1 MPGKS
6 EPLGSLGTYAEKRTK
21 HALLQDRTWNDNVAS
36 LKSIATDCR
45 KKLFDS
51 LKGRR
56 YERVTPILEP
66 FFSKS
71 GCRRRR
77 RSSSSSGGSSSR
89 AADYR
94 RLCEEAAPAE
104 EQGEASLGRCRCGP
118 PWGPAMGAA
127 GRWAAAPRR
136 APPPANRHVDRA
148 VRRLPRPAMTAAC
161 TILLL
166 ALRLAPGERRRE
178 AGLVARPKD
187 RGHWRGAVDPLPHRT
202 RPRGPRARWGPP
214 RGLRE
219 ARGRRWP
226 PSELAAGAPTRPC
239 HRRTGARAADM
250 ASVRPKNT
258 LRWRRARACARPRAV
273 SRRGKLVRPG
283 HTPRCGER
291 QSTEKGAR
299 ERNEKNQIMTSNVWL
314 QLVWTDYQ
322 LKWDEADY
330 GGIAVLRLPPDKV
343 WKPDIVL
350 FNNADGNY
358 EVRYKS
364 NVLIYPS
371 GQVMWVPPAIYQ
383 SSCTIDVTYFPFDQ
397 QKCVMKFGSWTFNG
411 DQVSLKL
418 YNNNFWVDLSDYW
431 KSGTWDIVE
440 VPAFLNR
447 HNNSK
452 QQRPT
457 ETDISFYIT
466 IRRKTLFYTV
476 NLILPTV
483 LISFLCI
490 LVFYLPAEAGEKV
503 TLGISILLSLVVFL
517 LLVSKILPPTSLV
530 LPLIAKYLLFT
541 FLMNTM
547 SILVTVIIIN
557 WNFRG
562 PRTHRMPNWIRV
574 LFLKYLPAMLLMKR
588 PHKTR
593 LRWMMEM
600 PGAFVSAFTALDRQT
615 VVRGPVPELLL
626 QPRKK
631 YSLAFSFQPSHC

>member
-1 MPGKS
+1 MGTCDRSPQEVAAIGSAKCFAGKPSLQGSDFGLES
-6 EPLGSLGTYAEKRTK
+6 ESEFTLPLA
-21 HALLQDRTWNDNVAS
+21 
-36 LKSIATDCR
+36 
-45 KKLFDS
+45 
-51 LKGRR
+51 
-56 YERVTPILEP
+56 ERVE
-66 FFSKS
+66 
-71 GCRRRR
+71 
-77 RSSSSSGGSSSR
+77 RSFVDVLASE
-89 AADYR
+89 D
-94 RLCEEAAPAE
+94 EE
-104 EQGEASLGRCRCGP
+104 R
-118 PWGPAMGAA
+118 
-127 GRWAAAPRR
+127 
-136 APPPANRHVDRA
+136 
-148 VRRLPRPAMTAAC
+148 
-161 TILLL
+161 
-166 ALRLAPGERRRE
+166 
-178 AGLVARPKD
+178 
-187 RGHWRGAVDPLPHRT
+187 
-202 RPRGPRARWGPP
+202 
-214 RGLRE
+214 
-219 ARGRRWP
+219 
-226 PSELAAGAPTRPC
+226 
-239 HRRTGARAADM
+239 
-250 ASVRPKNT
+250 
-258 LRWRRARACARPRAV
+258 
-273 SRRGKLVRPG
+273 LVRDLFRDYNKLIRPVEIMNMTVEVQFG
-283 HTPRCGER
+283 LSFI
-291 QSTEKGAR
+291 QLINV
-299 ERNEKNQIMTSNVWL
+299 NEKNQIMTSNVWL

-330 GGIAVLRLPPDKV
+330 GGISVLRLPPDKV

-418 YNNNFWVDLSDYW
+418 YNDNYWVDLSDYW

-452 QQRPT
+452 QSRPT

-588 PHKTR
+588 PNKTR

-600 PGAFVSAFTALDRQT
+600 PGPPPLKPHAAPAKAHECLELADVHHPNCARKLGAPHPPPSLGRRDSEAPDSANADVLYLSPEAYRATEAIEFIAEHLRCEDEYIQIREDWKYVAMVIDRLQLYIFFAVTTAGTIGILLDAPHIFQY
-615 VVRGPVPELLL
+615 VDQDKVIEIHRGKPT
-626 QPRKK
+626 
-631 YSLAFSFQPSHC
+631 